1 MRATKHGTLTN
12 RGPSTQR
19 AQDIKTSRP
28 LLIIIV
34 LTLWAGTHIFMRHG
48 AKIFSIGVYPE
59 NTRVVSCIHCDP
71 PAFREAVREPRRFW
85 FLRGLTR
92 PLNPAGVRWLFA
104 HSTQG
109 EYAFSSSMMEILIC
123 IKVSS

>member
-59 NTRVVSCIHCDP
+59 KRNAEGARSSATGI
-71 PAFREAVREPRRFW
+71 RR
-85 FLRGLTR
+85 
-92 PLNPAGVRWLFA
+92 AG
-104 HSTQG
+104 
-109 EYAFSSSMMEILIC
+109 
-123 IKVSS
+123 